1 MLRSS
6 SERQLESRVNIAVTI
21 GENNDSRATVLQVSD
36 GPALLCGH
44 FDDQDALSMVFSG
57 HSITGILTFL
67 SGAAFVLA
75 ASHRRAAPR
84 HKAQPAKHGQ
94 LLRGPRH
101 RSRRRRSAVTP
112 LQVAGAIL
120 FLLPL
125 LRFAFEFLPAN
136 SAWMTARSAF
146 AVAPW
151 PAWMESL
158 TASAASAR
166 DQLTKLTGV
175 ALDGQFF
182 WLALAALGLMLMVVP
197 RRRRRRV
204 SANTPAA
211 TFSATQR
218 RAPGTELAG
227 ALRSC
232 RGALAGVAIFS
243 GISNILMLNG
253 AIFMLQVYDRVLPSR
268 SVPTLIG
275 LSILAAAL
283 FLGQAVIDL
292 LRGRIMTRIGAELD
306 ESVSGRVFSAIAR
319 LPLLVGQQGEGLQP
333 QRDLDSIRTF
343 LASPGPN
350 ALFELPWLPFYIA
363 IIWSF
368 HPILGLTAIGGAIVL
383 VALTITTEMLTRKP
397 ASAATS
403 SGIRRN
409 NLAEAS
415 RRNAEVLAA
424 MGMRRRLHE
433 LWQET
438 SREHIA
444 QQQRVSDVV
453 GGLGSLSRALRLM
466 LQSAMLGVGAWLV
479 IHGEATAGV
488 IIAGS
493 ILAGRALAPVD
504 LAIAHWRNFI
514 SARQS
519 WRRLSQL
526 LSRLPDEVGPMA
538 LPAPRSSLTVDRVA
552 VSAPGTQ
559 RLIVQGIEFNLSA
572 GVGLGVIGA
581 SGSGKST
588 FVRALVGAWRPTIGR
603 IKLDGA
609 ALDQWPQDH
618 LGRYIGYLPQ
628 DVELFSGTVATNIAR
643 FEPVADAEAVV
654 AAARAAGVHDL
665 IVSLPN
671 GYETQIGES
680 GTALSAGQRQR
691 IALAR
696 ALYRD
701 PFLIVLDEPNSN
713 LDADGESALGE
724 AIKGI
729 KARGG
734 IVVIVTHRPNILAAV
749 DLVMEMKEGQMQ
761 VLGPRERV
769 LSKLSPP
776 QPANTDFLRPVAA
789 HPKLPN

>member
-1 MLRSS
+1 
-6 SERQLESRVNIAVTI
+6 
-21 GENNDSRATVLQVSD
+21 
-36 GPALLCGH
+36 
-44 FDDQDALSMVFSG
+44 MVFSG
-57 HSITGILTFL
+57 HGITGILTFL
-67 SGAAFVLA
+67 SGAVFVLVGG
-75 ASHRRAAPR
+75 HMRAAPR
-84 HKAQPAKHGQ
+84 RKAAPKKQRL
-94 LLRGPRH
+94 LLRGPRP
-101 RSRRRRSAVTP
+101 RSRRPRRAVTP
-112 LQVAGAIL
+112 WQVIGALL
-120 FLLPL
+120 FVLALG
-125 LRFAFEFLPAN
+125 RFAFEFLPAN
-136 SAWMTARSAF
+136 SAWKTGRF
-146 AVAPW
+146 EFTVAPW
-151 PAWMESL
+151 PTWVESIS
-158 TASAASAR
+158 TSATTVR
-166 DQLTKLTGV
+166 DELTKLTG
-175 ALDGQFF
+175 ADLDGQPL
-182 WLALAALGLMLMVVP
+182 WLAIAVLGFLLVIVP
-197 RRRRRRV
+197 RLRGRTATA
-204 SANTPAA
+204 ANT
-211 TFSATQR
+211 SATALSASPR
-218 RAPGTELAG
+218 LSPGTELSS

-232 RGALAGVAIFS
+232 RGALTGVAIFS
-243 GISNILMLNG
+243 GVSNILMLNG

-275 LSILAAAL
+275 LSILAAVL

-306 ESVSGRVFSAIAR
+306 EAVSGRVFSAIAR

-363 IIWSF
+363 IIWGF

-383 VALTITTEMLTRKP
+383 VALTITTEMLTRRP
-397 ASAATS
+397 ASQATS

-433 LWQET
+433 QWQET

-466 LQSAMLGVGAWLV
+466 LQSAMLGIGAWLV

-519 WRRLSQL
+519 WRRLNQL
-526 LSRLPDEVGPMA
+526 LSRLPDETGPMA

-559 RLIVQGIEFNLSA
+559 RLIVQGIEFELNA

-618 LGRYIGYLPQ
+618 LGRHIGYLPQ
-628 DVELFSGTVATNIAR
+628 DVELFAGTVQTNIAR
-643 FEPVADAEAVV
+643 FEPAADAGAVV

-671 GYETQIGES
+671 GYETQIGEG

-713 LDADGESALGE
+713 LDADGESALSE
-724 AIKGI
+724 AIKRI

-734 IVVIVTHRPNILAAV
+734 IVVIVTHRPNILASV
-749 DLVMEMKEGQMQ
+749 DLVLEMKEGQMQ
-761 VLGPRERV
+761 TLGPRERV
-769 LSKLSPP
+769 LSKLSPL
-776 QPANTDFLRPVAA
+776 QPANSDVLKRVAA
-789 HPKLPN
+789 LPKLPN

>member
-1 MLRSS
+1 
-6 SERQLESRVNIAVTI
+6 
-21 GENNDSRATVLQVSD
+21 
-36 GPALLCGH
+36 
-44 FDDQDALSMVFSG
+44 
-57 HSITGILTFL
+57 
-67 SGAAFVLA
+67 
-75 ASHRRAAPR
+75 
-84 HKAQPAKHGQ
+84 
-94 LLRGPRH
+94 
-101 RSRRRRSAVTP
+101 
-112 LQVAGAIL
+112 
-120 FLLPL
+120 
-125 LRFAFEFLPAN
+125 
-136 SAWMTARSAF
+136 
-146 AVAPW
+146 
-151 PAWMESL
+151 MESL
-158 TASAASAR
+158 NASATLIS

-175 ALDGQFF
+175 ALDGTLL
-182 WLALAALGLMLMVVP
+182 WIAITALGLLLMLVP
-197 RRRRRRV
+197 RRRKIKV
-204 SANTPAA
+204 SVANTSAA
-211 TFSATQR
+211 MLSAAQR
-218 RAPGTELAG
+218 PAPGTELASG
-227 ALRSC
+227 LRSC
-232 RGALAGVAIFS
+232 RSALVGVAIFS
-243 GISNILMLNG
+243 GVSNILMLNG

-268 SVPTLIG
+268 SVPTLVG

-283 FLGQAVIDL
+283 FFGQALIDL

-306 ESVSGRVFSAIAR
+306 ETVSARVFSAIAR
-319 LPLLVGQQGEGLQP
+319 LPLLVGQQGDGLQP

-363 IIWSF
+363 IIWGF

-383 VALTITTEMLTRKP
+383 VTLTITTEMLTRKP

-424 MGMRRRLHE
+424 MGMRRHLHDQ
-433 LWQET
+433 WRET

-444 QQQRVSDVV
+444 QQQSVSDVV

-466 LQSAMLGVGAWLV
+466 LQSAMLGIGAWLV

-504 LAIAHWRNFI
+504 LAISHWRNFI

-526 LSRLPDEVGPMA
+526 LARLPEDIAPMA
-538 LPAPRSSLTVDRVA
+538 LPAPRSNLTVDRVA

-559 RLIVQGIEFNLSA
+559 RLIVQGIAFDLNA

-581 SGSGKST
+581 SGSGKSS

-609 ALDQWPQDH
+609 ALEQWPQGY

-628 DVELFSGTVATNIAR
+628 DVELFAGTVAANIAR
-643 FEPVADAEAVV
+643 FEPVADADAVV

-671 GYETQIGES
+671 GYETQIGE
-680 GTALSAGQRQR
+680 GGAALSAGQRQR

-713 LDADGESALGE
+713 LDADGEIALGD
-724 AIKGI
+724 AIRKI

-761 VLGPRERV
+761 MLGPRERV
-769 LSKLSPP
+769 LSKLIPLH
-776 QPANTDFLRPVAA
+776 PANIDGLKRVAA
-789 HPKLPN
+789 QSKPSN

>member
-1 MLRSS
+1 
-6 SERQLESRVNIAVTI
+6 
-21 GENNDSRATVLQVSD
+21 
-36 GPALLCGH
+36 
-44 FDDQDALSMVFSG
+44 MVFSG
-57 HSITGILTFL
+57 HSITDILTFL
-67 SGAAFVLA
+67 SGAVFMLA

-84 HKAQPAKHGQ
+84 RKAAPAKHGQ
-94 LLRGPRH
+94 LLRGPRQ
-101 RSRRRRSAVTP
+101 RSRRRHSAVTP
-112 LQVAGAIL
+112 LQVAGAFL
-120 FLLPL
+120 FVLTL

-136 SAWMTARSAF
+136 SAWKTARSAF

-158 TASAASAR
+158 TASAASLR
-166 DQLTKLTGV
+166 DQLTELTGV
-175 ALDGQFF
+175 ALDEPLF
-182 WLALAALGLMLMVVP
+182 WLAIAVLGLMLMVVP
-197 RRRRRRV
+197 RRRRRRRV

-211 TFSATQR
+211 TLSATQR
-218 RAPGTELAG
+218 RVPGTELAG

-243 GISNILMLNG
+243 GVSNILMLNG
-253 AIFMLQVYDRVLPSR
+253 AIFMLQVYDRILPSR

-283 FLGQAVIDL
+283 FLGQATIDL

-306 ESVSGRVFSAIAR
+306 ECVSGRVFSAIAR

-433 LWQET
+433 QWQET

-538 LPAPRSSLTVDRVA
+538 LPTPRSSLTVDRVA

-603 IKLDGA
+603 VKLDGA
-609 ALDQWPQDH
+609 ALDQWPQDQ

-671 GYETQIGES
+671 GYETQIGEG

-713 LDADGESALGE
+713 LDADGERALGE
-724 AIKGI
+724 AIKRI

-761 VLGPRERV
+761 TLGPRDRV
-769 LSKLSPP
+769 LSKLSPL
-776 QPANTDFLRPVAA
+776 QPANSDFLRPIAI